1 MAIEVISHMNPIT
14 IQSIFDGC
22 VDLLNW
28 MADLCGCT
36 YEEVNV
42 IIFCFIGPMAFLA
55 LLADNLHL
63 RWKISRRL

>member
-1 MAIEVISHMNPIT
+1 MNPSM

-28 MADLCGCT
+28 MADLFGCT

-42 IIFCFIGPMAFLA
+42 ILFCFVGPMAFLA
-55 LLADNLHL
+55 LLADNLRL
-63 RWKISRRL
+63 RRKFSRR